1 MSVSNRNSTP
11 PRAPGAAVEEL
22 IAAVWAG
29 RIFAGLCTAAGIY
42 VAAVSL
48 HNILAG
54 QATGVWLLPCA
65 TGSLV
70 AILSICVVFAPAGG
84 AIPRRILGQ
93 RALAMT
99 VLAAYAFVLLPL
111 LGFLTGS
118 VLLVLTLA
126 MLYASNR
133 VVVAAG
139 GLAIAFAMWALFA
152 YALVEPLPVGLL
164 WR

>member
-1 MSVSNRNSTP
+1 MSVENQEPTP
-11 PRAPGAAVEEL
+11 PRAPAAAAEAL
-22 IAAVWAG
+22 IGAVWAG
-29 RIFAGLCTAAGIY
+29 RIFAGICAAAGIY

-54 QATGVWLLPCA
+54 KATGVWLLPCA
-65 TGSLV
+65 TGGLV
-70 AILSICVVFAPAGG
+70 AVLSICVVFAPGDG
-84 AIPRRILGQ
+84 AISRRILGR

-118 VLLVLTLA
+118 VLLVLTFSV
-126 MLYASNR
+126 LYASNR

-139 GLAIAFAMWALFA
+139 GLAIVFAMWALFA
-152 YALVEPLPVGLL
+152 YALVEPLPVGQL